1 MTRRIDALPLV
12 AAAIALV
19 MAWLYVL
26 LVHSQG
32 EEPAGWVVLA
42 LVGAGLGAAYG
53 TSRTAPRRRAVL
65 GVCAAVLGAL
75 GLLALL
81 SVGLPILVAA
91 ALCLVAVAR
100 GEPSRDPTRAV

>member
-12 AAAIALV
+12 AAALALV

-26 LVHSQG
+26 VVHAQG
-32 EEPAGWVVLA
+32 EEPAGWVVLT
-42 LVGAGLGAAYG
+42 LVVAGVGAAYG
-53 TSRTAPRRRAVL
+53 TDRTAPRRRAVL
-65 GVCAAVLGAL
+65 GLCASVLGAL

-91 ALCLVAVAR
+91 ALCLLAVAR
-100 GEPSRDPTRAV
+100 SDPRRHPTRVD